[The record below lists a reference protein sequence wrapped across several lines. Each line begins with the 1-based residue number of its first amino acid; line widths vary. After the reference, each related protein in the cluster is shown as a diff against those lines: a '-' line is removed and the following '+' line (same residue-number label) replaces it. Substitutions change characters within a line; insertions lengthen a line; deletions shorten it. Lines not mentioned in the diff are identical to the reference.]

1 MAKTKLQK
9 RSPTNVWW
17 LNKALAAWI
26 GIAAALASLATVVA
40 NIETIKKF
48 VWRESPLPKLELQIS
63 DIYVGKTQ
71 KELFFRVAFTLT
83 KNKEAVGKNCQ
94 AYLDVPDTYGYLVG
108 DKFELYY
115 GFESGRRDYRV
126 MMSLTPKVGG
136 RIGMIWVQC
145 DAAVSQRVSV
155 DLP

>member
-1 MAKTKLQK
+1 MAKGKLQK
-9 RSPTNVWW
+9 LSPTSFWW

-40 NIETIKKF
+40 NIDTIKKF
-48 VWRESPLPKLELQIS
+48 IWRESPLPKLELQIS
-63 DIYVGKTQ
+63 DIYAGKSQ
-71 KELFFRVAFTLT
+71 KQGFYSVAFTLT

-94 AYLDVPDTYGYLVG
+94 AFLDVPDTYGYLVG
-108 DKFELYY
+108 EQFELYY
-115 GFESGRRDYRV
+115 GFESGRREYRV
-126 MMSLTPKVGG
+126 MMSLTPQVGG

-145 DAAVSQRVSV
+145 YAAVSQRVSV